1 MKIKFSKNDA
11 LLIVDVQNDFMP
23 GGALPVPDGDKV
35 VPVLNKYIRIF
46 RKNGGLIVA
55 SRDWHPPDHSSFK
68 PYGGIWPVHCVRGTE
83 GAKFHKDLELPED
96 TYIVSKATSPL
107 KDAYSAFDDTD
118 LAAVLKE
125 RGIKRVFVGGL
136 ATDYCVKAT
145 ALDAIDNGFCTF
157 LLEDASRG
165 VDVKKG
171 DTQNAIIEML
181 VRGAIAITLSD
192 IK

>member
-23 GGALPVPDGDKV
+23 WGALPVPDGDKV
-35 VPVLNKYIRIF
+35 VPVLNRYIRIF
-46 RKNGGLIVA
+46 RDNGGLIVA

-68 PYGGIWPVHCVRGTE
+68 PFGGIWPVHCVRGTE

-107 KDAYSAFDDTD
+107 KDAYSAFDDTG
-118 LAAVLKE
+118 LANTLKE
-125 RGIKRVFVGGL
+125 KGIKRVFVGGL

-145 ALDAIDNGFCTF
+145 VLDAIDNGFCTF

-171 DTQNAIIEML
+171 DTQNAINEML
-181 VRGAIAITLSD
+181 ARGAIAITLSD